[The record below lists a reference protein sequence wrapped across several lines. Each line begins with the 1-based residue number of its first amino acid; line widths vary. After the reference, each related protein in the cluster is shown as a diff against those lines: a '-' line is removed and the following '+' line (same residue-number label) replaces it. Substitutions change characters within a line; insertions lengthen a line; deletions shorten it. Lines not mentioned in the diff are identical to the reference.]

1 MRVCL
6 DTNLIVSGLSVGTR
20 QTQVS
25 PPARLL
31 ELWFAG
37 RFTLVTSNW
46 QLAEFARVSRY
57 ERVRARL
64 PAHVAGRFVN
74 VARAVGVVV
83 DALPVEAISNDPD
96 DDFII
101 ATAVNGQADV
111 LASGDLADVL
121 KLKSIGRVQILSARE
136 LLDLLEPHANR

>member
-6 DTNLIVSGLSVGTR
+6 DTNIIVSGLSVRTQ
-20 QTQVS
+20 QTLVS
-25 PPARLL
+25 PPSRLL

-64 PAHVAGRFVN
+64 PAHIAGRFVN
-74 VARAVGVVV
+74 TVRAVGVVV
-83 DALPVEAISNDPD
+83 DALNVVAISSDPD

-101 ATAVNGQADV
+101 ATAVGGQAD
-111 LASGDLADVL
+111 LLISGDLADVL
-121 KLKSIGRVQILSARE
+121 RLKSVGRVQILSARV
-136 LLDLLEPHANR
+136 LLDLLEP